1 MLCYYNSIM
10 SIKKVQDIYIY
21 DISNNKY
28 IDTRFGAGTFILGH
42 TKKFN
47 EQIKNQ
53 IDKGTLFGYPSENE
67 EIFRNTLKQNL
78 SWFENFIFCNS
89 GSESIMRAFRIAR
102 SFKNKSKIAI
112 ISSFWHGG
120 YDGTQIKNNYQNNKI
135 ISSSGI
141 NDEHVE
147 NLILLPNNN
156 IEKCIEILNENKEEL
171 AMVFCEPVQQIVP
184 HINQQLLK
192 TLRDFTKKNNI
203 LLGFDEMI
211 TGFRLSIGGAQEYLN
226 IHADIACYGKIIG
239 GGYPIGVVG
248 FNKEI
253 NSHINNVELPIRFGG
268 TFSGNPL
275 SMFAGNLVLN
285 SLIKNKDMY
294 DKINR
299 LTKELCDDIN
309 EFCKSYKFQM
319 RFCYVGSFYR
329 IIFTNKKITSM
340 EERDKYEL
348 PNQQQKLFF
357 TILKNNG
364 LLVASNPLAFI
375 SELHTKSDI
384 EKIKKIYKESIM
396 TFCTQ

>member
-1 MLCYYNSIM
+1 
-10 SIKKVQDIYIY
+10 
-21 DISNNKY
+21 
-28 IDTRFGAGTFILGH
+28 
-42 TKKFN
+42 
-47 EQIKNQ
+47 
-53 IDKGTLFGYPSENE
+53 
-67 EIFRNTLKQNL
+67 
-78 SWFENFIFCNS
+78 
-89 GSESIMRAFRIAR
+89 
-102 SFKNKSKIAI
+102 
-112 ISSFWHGG
+112 
-120 YDGTQIKNNYQNNKI
+120 
-135 ISSSGI
+135 
-141 NDEHVE
+141 
-147 NLILLPNNN
+147 
-156 IEKCIEILNENKEEL
+156 
-171 AMVFCEPVQQIVP
+171 MVFCEPVQQIVP

-319 RFCYVGSFYR
+319 QFCYVGSFYR
-329 IIFTNKKITSM
+329 IIFTNKKIVEIIAFSIS
-340 EERDKYEL
+340 
-348 PNQQQKLFF
+348 NQGLITTVPSIKSTLSKIIDSITFIVSNQSFIT
-357 TILKNNG
+357 TIP
-364 LLVASNPLAFI
+364 LV
-375 SELHTKSDI
+375 E
-384 EKIKKIYKESIM
+384 
-396 TFCTQ
+396 